1 MITAVDSSVL
11 FEILKAAPKA
21 ENAATALEH
30 AARQG
35 SLCVCAPVI
44 AELGRY
50 FDRSEQLLE
59 FFADAQIEYSEIS
72 LAASLEAARMMNNY
86 AKNKGIKARVTAD
99 FLIGAHALK
108 HANCLLTT
116 DSGFFRDYFK
126 GLKLVS
132 PTN

>member
-21 ENAATALEH
+21 ESAATALEH

-35 SLCVCAPVI
+35 SLCVCAPVV

-72 LAASLEAARMMNNY
+72 LAASLEAARMMNTY
-86 AKNKGIKARVTAD
+86 AKKRTRKHTHIINNNNNKHTHTIQNENLQIYKV
-99 FLIGAHALK
+99 HNK
-108 HANCLLTT
+108 
-116 DSGFFRDYFK
+116 S
-126 GLKLVS
+126 
-132 PTN
+132 